1 MSVCRR
7 DVMFH
12 YRIER
17 WIAGRG
23 AGFWAFL
30 GVVVGFVGGFGLGD
44 GGLALRWVG
53 YDLNA

>member
-1 MSVCRR
+1 
-7 DVMFH
+7 MFH